1 MATRSGERQ
10 HLAEDCTDDTCPR
23 YPCVIWRKAFAA
35 GYRKGYDQGDAEGY
49 ARGYGEGWAKGF
61 AERPLRTVFV
71 QVPAGH

>member
-1 MATRSGERQ
+1 MPTRSGERE

-35 GYRKGYDQGDAEGY
+35 GYR
-49 ARGYGEGWAKGF
+49 RGWDECWPEAWADGF
-61 AERPLRTVFV
+61 AQRPLRTVFV